1 LKSFSRYLPIL
12 ILLAFWPTS
21 CGYRN
26 PYVYSGP
33 DVSVYITTWKNRTSE
48 LRLDSKIYQSLIKW
62 YQKSGGSIKVK
73 KEKEG
78 ADLILAGEIISIDL
92 PSLSYGS
99 GGTTKE
105 VKVRLT
111 VRYILKNLKTG
122 KVLVEIP
129 NQVFAEAY
137 SITSSSSTTKDNE
150 SKALDQIIDDLSEKI
165 YIRTLNEFIDDLSE
179 KIYIRTLNELQ
190 QP

>member
-1 LKSFSRYLPIL
+1 LKSIKRYLPL
-12 ILLAFWPTS
+12 FILLVFLPSS
-21 CGYRN
+21 CGYHN

-33 DVSVYITTWKNRTSE
+33 DISVYITSWKNRTSE

-78 ADLILAGEIISIDL
+78 SDLILAGEIISIDL

-99 GGTTKE
+99 SGATKE

-111 VRYILKNLKTG
+111 VRYILKNIKTG
-122 KVLVEIP
+122 KVLIEVP
-129 NQVFAEAY
+129 NEVFSEAY
-137 SITSSSSTTKDNE
+137 SISSSSTTTKDNE
-150 SKALDQIIDDLSEKI
+150 SKALDLIIDDISEKI
-165 YIRTLNEFIDDLSE
+165 YLRTL
-179 KIYIRTLNELQ
+179 TELK

>member
-1 LKSFSRYLPIL
+1 LKSFSRYLPL
-12 ILLAFWPTS
+12 FILLVFLPAS
-21 CGYRN
+21 CGYHN

-33 DVSVYITTWKNRTSE
+33 DVSVYITNWKNRTSE

-62 YQKSGGSIKVK
+62 YQKSGGSIKAK

-92 PSLSYGS
+92 PSLSYGT
-99 GGTTKE
+99 GGATKE

-122 KVLVEIP
+122 KVLIEVP
-129 NQVFAEAY
+129 DQVFSEAY
-137 SITSSSSTTKDNE
+137 SISSSSTTTKDNE
-150 SKALDQIIDDLSEKI
+150 SKALDTIINDLSESI
-165 YIRTLNEFIDDLSE
+165 YLKTLSE
-179 KIYIRTLNELQ
+179 LK

>member
-1 LKSFSRYLPIL
+1 LKLFSRYLPIL
-12 ILLAFWPTS
+12 VLLAFWPAS

-165 YIRTLNEFIDDLSE
+165 YIRTLNE
-179 KIYIRTLNELQ
+179 LQ

>member
-1 LKSFSRYLPIL
+1 MPIFFL
-12 ILLAFWPTS
+12 SVFLLTS
-21 CGYRN
+21 CGYHN
-26 PYVYSGP
+26 PYIYTGP
-33 DVSVYITTWKNRTSE
+33 DISVYVTTWSNRTSE

-78 ADLILAGEIISIDL
+78 ADLILAGEIVSIDL

-99 GGTTKE
+99 TGAAVQ

-111 VRYILKNLKTG
+111 VRYILKNLHTG

-129 NQVFAEAY
+129 NQVFTEAY
-137 SITSSSSTTKDNE
+137 LISTSSAATKDNE

-165 YIRTLNEFIDDLSE
+165 YM
-179 KIYIRTLNELQ
+179 RTLNELK

>member
-1 LKSFSRYLPIL
+1 LVFLPV
-12 ILLAFWPTS
+12 S
-21 CGYRN
+21 CGYHN

-33 DVSVYITTWKNRTSE
+33 EISVYITSWKNRTSE

-78 ADLILAGEIISIDL
+78 SDLILGGEIISIDL

-99 GGTTKE
+99 SGATKE

-111 VRYILKNLKTG
+111 VRYILKNIKTG
-122 KVLVEIP
+122 KVLIEVP
-129 NQVFAEAY
+129 NEVFSEAY
-137 SITSSSSTTKDNE
+137 SISSSSTTTKDNE
-150 SKALDQIIDDLSEKI
+150 SKALDLIIDDISEKI
-165 YIRTLNEFIDDLSE
+165 YLRTL
-179 KIYIRTLNELQ
+179 TELK